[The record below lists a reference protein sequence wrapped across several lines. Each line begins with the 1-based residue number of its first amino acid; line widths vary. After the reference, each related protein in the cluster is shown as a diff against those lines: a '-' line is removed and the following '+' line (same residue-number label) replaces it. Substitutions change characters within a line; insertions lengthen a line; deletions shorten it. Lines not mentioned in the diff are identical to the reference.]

1 MSNATINIKQ
11 YNSGGGDERFLKTDK
26 FKIYPQ
32 FSFSDCNK
40 FRNHF
45 LNKQKKK
52 LFNIFL
58 NCL

>member
-45 LNKQKKK
+45 LNKKRSY
-52 LFNIFL
+52 LIFF
-58 NCL
+58 